1 MIELRALEL
10 LCSRL
15 CHDLVSPVGAIRNGL
30 EILEECDE
38 GGGGSDGFRGE
49 AIQLINHAAG
59 QADGRLRMFRLAYG
73 QAGREAAG
81 FADARVAAQAWFSA
95 GRTKLDWGPAA
106 IPDSAA
112 KRRGVVKALLN
123 VLILADETLTHG
135 GVVAVAG
142 GEGRADVVAQGR
154 PGTLNQDLRAA
165 LEGRTAAADLSPR
178 AVHAFVAGLFLR
190 TAHIALAIEEQPGER
205 VRFSLG
211 WDAATSM

>member
-30 EILEECDE
+30 EILEECDAD
-38 GGGGSDGFRGE
+38 GGGSDGFRGE

-81 FADARVAAQAWFSA
+81 FADARVAAQAWFGA
-95 GRTKLDWGPAA
+95 GRTKLDWSPGAV
-106 IPDSAA
+106 PDSAA

-142 GEGRADVVAQGR
+142 GDARAVVTAEGR
-154 PGTLNQDLRAA
+154 PGTLNQELRAA
-165 LEGRTAAADLSPR
+165 LEGRTLAADLTPR
-178 AVHAFVAGLFLR
+178 AVHAFVAGIFLR
-190 TAHIALAIEEQPGER
+190 AAQIGLTIEEQPGER
-205 VRFSLG
+205 VRFNLG
-211 WDAATSM
+211 WDAAASM